1 MPAASANLGQLRYIK
16 ETTPGVTPTTGNG
29 VELRTLQPTMKAA
42 IATIKSAEIN
52 KYRMVRSS
60 TNSDLNVDG
69 GFEFELS
76 AKEYDPFIQGILF
89 GTFTHYGTGGVG
101 TTFSATITANKIT
114 AAAAPAGTSAFTT
127 LAKGSWFKLIPPS
140 GASAAQKQY
149 FAAAWFKVDDTV
161 APTATE
167 ITLSAS
173 TPVSAAGQVT
183 ATAGFA
189 VSQSTVANSLSVT
202 PPSYTLEW
210 DQADINQ
217 RLVYRGMMPNTM
229 SLSLDVGAII
239 KGSFGFMGMSHSLSP
254 TTVLP
259 GSPVASHSLD
269 VMNAV
274 TNTGLL
280 MASGKNLLASTD
292 FIKSLKFDINNNL
305 RGQKAIGY
313 FGNAGVGVGEL
324 SVSGTIEAYFQ
335 NADLYNQWL
344 NSTTTSVVFGMSDN
358 EGNGYLIEMDRIKY
372 RDGGLNGIQKDQDV
386 MVSLPFDAFYDST
399 TGRGIRITRAVA
411 AA

>member
-1 MPAASANLGQLRYIK
+1 MPAASANLGQLRYIQ
-16 ETTPGVTPTTGNG
+16 ETTSGVTPTTGNG

-60 TNSDLNVDG
+60 TNSDLTVDG

-114 AAAAPAGTSAFTT
+114 AAAAPTGTSAFTT
-127 LAKGSWFKLIPPS
+127 LAKGSWFKLIPPA

-202 PPSYTLEW
+202 PPL
-210 DQADINQ
+210 
-217 RLVYRGMMPNTM
+217 
-229 SLSLDVGAII
+229 LS
-239 KGSFGFMGMSHSLSP
+239 
-254 TTVLP
+254 
-259 GSPVASHSLD
+259 
-269 VMNAV
+269 
-274 TNTGLL
+274 
-280 MASGKNLLASTD
+280 
-292 FIKSLKFDINNNL
+292 
-305 RGQKAIGY
+305 
-313 FGNAGVGVGEL
+313 
-324 SVSGTIEAYFQ
+324 
-335 NADLYNQWL
+335 
-344 NSTTTSVVFGMSDN
+344 
-358 EGNGYLIEMDRIKY
+358 
-372 RDGGLNGIQKDQDV
+372 
-386 MVSLPFDAFYDST
+386 
-399 TGRGIRITRAVA
+399 
-411 AA
+411 